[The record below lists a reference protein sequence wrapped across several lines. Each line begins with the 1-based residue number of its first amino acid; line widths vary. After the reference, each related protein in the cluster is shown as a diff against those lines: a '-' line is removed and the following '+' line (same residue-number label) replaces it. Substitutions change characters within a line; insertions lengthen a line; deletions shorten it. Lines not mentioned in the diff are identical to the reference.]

1 MATKNVTVAGG
12 SYPDVPQVNLPITG
26 GGTASFVE
34 ISDTTATA
42 SDVASGKVFYTSG
55 GVRTV
60 GTNTGGGGSA
70 IVTTETQDSH
80 GGTII
85 EITAVDLSNDTV
97 DAAHLL
103 QGYTAHDR
111 TGTAITGSYVPSGGG
126 TMQTKTVTPTTAQ
139 QTVTADTGYDGL
151 SQVTVNAIP
160 NVVDN
165 KILDLYGYTSDSTY
179 YYLQGAVDPE
189 ESFYSPQGKARLRVT
204 RTMMGDAERSNVRT
218 GVTFTS
224 LNGVGISG
232 TMPNGE
238 ITMPATISGTS
249 ATKSTGTNALTLTKT
264 INVSPIVAT
273 TGYVDTVTGTNV
285 DVSLT
290 ANVTTMAAQTIT
302 PSTSTVSIQPG
313 TYTTGLVQVSGD
325 SNLVSGNIISGKSI
339 FGVNGSVV
347 IQHYYTGSSAPSSSL
362 GVNGDIYLKTS

>member
-111 TGTAITGSYVPSGGG
+111 TGTAITGSYTPSGS
-126 TMQTKTVTPTTAQ
+126 TLQTKTVTPTTAQ
-139 QTVTADTGYDGL
+139 QTVTPDTGYDGL

-160 NVVDN
+160 SQYKDV
-165 KILDLYGYTSDSTY
+165 S
-179 YYLQGAVDPE
+179 
-189 ESFYSPQGKARLRVT
+189 
-204 RTMMGDAERSNVRT
+204 
-218 GVTFTS
+218 GVTATA
-224 LNGVGISG
+224 GDVVSG
-232 TMPNGE
+232 KD
-238 ITMPATISGTS
+238 I
-249 ATKSTGTNALTLTKT
+249 
-264 INVSPIVAT
+264 
-273 TGYVDTVTGTNV
+273 
-285 DVSLT
+285 
-290 ANVTTMAAQTIT
+290 VTTNG
-302 PSTSTVSIQPG
+302 TVH
-313 TYTTGLVQVSGD
+313 
-325 SNLVSGNIISGKSI
+325 
-339 FGVNGSVV
+339 GSLV
-347 IQHYYTGSSAPSSSL
+347 IQHYYTGSSTPSSSL

>member
-42 SDVASGKVFYTSG
+42 SDVASGKVFYTSAG
-55 GVRTV
+55 TRTV
-60 GTNTGGGGSA
+60 GTATGGGGSA
-70 IVTTETQDSH
+70 VVVTTEPDTG
-80 GGTII
+80 GGTITN
-85 EITAVDLSNDTV
+85 ITAVDLSNDTV

-103 QGYTAHDR
+103 TGYTAHDR
-111 TGTAITGSYVPSGGG
+111 TGTAITGSYTPSGS
-126 TMQTKTVTPTTAQ
+126 TLQTKTVTPTTAQ

-189 ESFYSPQGKARLRVT
+189 ESFYSPQGKAKIRVT
-204 RTMMGDAERSNVRT
+204 KSMMGDAAQSNVRT

-224 LNGVGISG
+224 ASGVGISG
-232 TMPNGE
+232 TMGNASVSVPS
-238 ITMPATISGTS
+238 TISGSS
-249 ATKSTGTNALTLTKT
+249 ATKSTSSNTLTLSKT
-264 INVSPIVAT
+264 ISLAP
-273 TGYVDTVTGTNV
+273 TVTTPGYIDTPTATNV
-285 DVSLT
+285 DVSLST
-290 ANVTTMAAQTIT
+290 SVTVMGAQTIT
-302 PSTSTVSIQPG
+302 PSTATTSIQAN
-313 TYTTGLVQVSGD
+313 TYVSGLVQISGD
-325 SNLVSGNIISGKSI
+325 ANLVGSNIISGKSI
-339 FGVNGSVV
+339 FGVAGTVV
-347 IQHYYTGSSAPSSSL
+347 IQHYYTGSSTPSSSL